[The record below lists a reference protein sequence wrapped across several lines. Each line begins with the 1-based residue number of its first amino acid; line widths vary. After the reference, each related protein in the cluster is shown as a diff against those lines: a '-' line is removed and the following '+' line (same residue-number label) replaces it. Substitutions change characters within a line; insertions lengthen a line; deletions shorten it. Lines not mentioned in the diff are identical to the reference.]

1 MLKNIKIYPCLA
13 VAILKKIGYKRVKSH
28 VFEGMRHEVF
38 NEIKKEKVWKYML
51 EKIDRYI

>member
-1 MLKNIKIYPCLA
+1 MA